1 MSFHCSKMIISKH
14 KGHPMSFLEKTTQ
27 TFDDEFTKLAQ
38 KSLDTRLEKAGID
51 PKAINSDEYQELLE
65 SEISVLK
72 SDTKK
77 VGSGVLIGIALSL
90 ITGF

>member
-1 MSFHCSKMIISKH
+1 MSLDTFTMTPSKH
-14 KGHPMSFLEKTTQ
+14 KEHLMSILQKTTQ
-27 TFDDEFTKLAQ
+27 TFDDEFSKMAQ
-38 KSLDTRLEKAGID
+38 KSLDSRLQKAGID
-51 PKAINSDEYQELLE
+51 LKTLDSTEYQELLE

>member
-1 MSFHCSKMIISKH
+1 MSLDNSTMTPSKH
-14 KGHPMSFLEKTTQ
+14 KGHPMSILQKTTQ
-27 TFDDEFTKLAQ
+27 TFDDEFSKMAQ
-38 KSLDTRLEKAGID
+38 KSLDSRLQKAGID
-51 PKAINSDEYQELLE
+51 LKTLDSTEYQELLE

>member
-1 MSFHCSKMIISKH
+1 MT
-14 KGHPMSFLEKTTQ
+14 KTTQ
-27 TFDDEFTKLAQ
+27 VFDDEIGKIA
-38 KSLDTRLEKAGID
+38 KNSLNGRLEKAGINPD
-51 PKAINSDEYQELLE
+51 SLNAVEFQELLDT
-65 SEISVLK
+65 EISVLK

>member
-1 MSFHCSKMIISKH
+1 MSI
-14 KGHPMSFLEKTTQ
+14 LQKTTQ
-27 TFDDEFTKLAQ
+27 TLDDEFTKMAQ
-38 KSLDTRLEKAGID
+38 KSLDSRLQKAGID
-51 PKAINSDEYQELLE
+51 PKALDSVEYQELLE

>member
-1 MSFHCSKMIISKH
+1 MEMNKTKKMVRMI
-14 KGHPMSFLEKTTQ
+14 
-27 TFDDEFTKLAQ
+27 DEEIAKIAQ
-38 KSLDTRLEKAGID
+38 KSLNSRLEKAGID
-51 PKAINSDEYQELLE
+51 PQVLDSAEYAELLE

>member
-1 MSFHCSKMIISKH
+1 MSI
-14 KGHPMSFLEKTTQ
+14 LQKTTQ
-27 TFDDEFTKLAQ
+27 TFDDEFTKMAQ
-38 KSLDTRLEKAGID
+38 KSLDSRLKKAGID
-51 PKAINSDEYQELLE
+51 PKALDSTQYQELLE

>member
-1 MSFHCSKMIISKH
+1 MGIMSKTSKA
-14 KGHPMSFLEKTTQ
+14 
-27 TFDDEFTKLAQ
+27 FDDEIGKIAQ
-38 KSLDTRLEKAGID
+38 KSLDTRLVKAGID
-51 PKAINSDEYQELLE
+51 PKALAHAEYQELLE
-65 SEISVLK
+65 SEITVLK

>member
-1 MSFHCSKMIISKH
+1 MNI
-14 KGHPMSFLEKTTQ
+14 LQKTTK
-27 TFDDEFTKLAQ
+27 TFDDEFSKMAK
-38 KSLDTRLEKAGID
+38 KSLDSRLQKAGID
-51 PKAINSDEYQELLE
+51 LKTLDSTEYQELLE

-90 ITGF
+90 VTGF

>member
-1 MSFHCSKMIISKH
+1 
-14 KGHPMSFLEKTTQ
+14 MSFLQKTTQ
-27 TFDDEFTKLAQ
+27 TLDDEFTKMAQ
-38 KSLDTRLEKAGID
+38 KSLDSRLQKAGID
-51 PKAINSDEYQELLE
+51 PKALDSTEYQELLE

-72 SDTKK
+72 SDSKK